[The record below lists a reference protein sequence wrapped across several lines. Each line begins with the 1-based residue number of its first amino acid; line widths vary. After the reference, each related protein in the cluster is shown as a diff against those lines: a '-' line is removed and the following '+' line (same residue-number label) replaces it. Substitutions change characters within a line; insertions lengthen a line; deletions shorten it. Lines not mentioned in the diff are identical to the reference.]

1 MENEIKQEPL
11 DQDKQDSFFSNYK
24 DLLVDYAEK
33 RIELAKLEAIEK
45 TAIVGGMSASFVLII
60 LFGFLSLMF
69 VSVMLGFLFAEISGS
84 MLKGFGLLALFY
96 MILFLLVIVFRKSI
110 SKPISNLL
118 VRVLS
123 REEGGHE

>member
-96 MILFLLVIVFRKSI
+96 VILFLLVIVFRKSI